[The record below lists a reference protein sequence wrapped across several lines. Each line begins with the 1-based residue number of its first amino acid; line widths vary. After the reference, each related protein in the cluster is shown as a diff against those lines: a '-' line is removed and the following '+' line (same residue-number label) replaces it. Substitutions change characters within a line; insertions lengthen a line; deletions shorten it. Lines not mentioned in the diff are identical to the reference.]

1 MKRFIF
7 LFLVV
12 LTAASLFSACAPAQG
27 VAQEVVELPQKLQV
41 LIAAGVMWIVSL
53 ALQGRVPDEFL
64 SEISAAIT
72 TALIT
77 ILGVLLR
84 LIPAEFESI
93 ANAIVNLI
101 VVLLGT
107 AWVFGLLRKGA
118 LRVGLLK

>member
-12 LTAASLFSACAPAQG
+12 LMAASLLSACAPARG

-84 LIPAEFESI
+84 LIPAGFESI
-93 ANAIVNLI
+93 ANAILNLI

-118 LRVGLLK
+118 LRVGLL